1 MDVEIEQSL
10 GAVEFDE
17 DLVSTGGAAELRVMS
32 DSSTDSM
39 SDMQGLRAEEGN

>member
-10 GAVEFDE
+10 CAVEFDE
-17 DLVSTGGAAELRVMS
+17 DPVSTGGAAELRVMS

-39 SDMQGLRAEEGN
+39 SDMQGFRAEEGN